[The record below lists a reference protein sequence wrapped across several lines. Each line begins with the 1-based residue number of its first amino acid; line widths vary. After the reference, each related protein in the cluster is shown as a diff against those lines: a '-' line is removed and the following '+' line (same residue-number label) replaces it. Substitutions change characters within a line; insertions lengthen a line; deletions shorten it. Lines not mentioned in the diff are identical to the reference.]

1 MKFEKSFF
9 KNLVII
15 AVPIILQNLMQ
26 SFINMLDT
34 IMVGQLG
41 ATEIAAVGLGNQIFF
56 ILNMILFGISSG
68 AAIFIAQY
76 WGKKDIPAIRK
87 FLGLALTLALGVAV
101 LFTAAALI
109 APERLIALYTNDP
122 AVIKS
127 GGEYLRT
134 VAISYPV
141 TAVSFVF
148 AQAFRSTEHVKLPMT
163 ATIISFAVNGVLN
176 YIFIFGAGPI
186 PAMGVTGAA
195 LGTVFARL
203 IEFVILVFTAYSR
216 SYEAAGPLKQLRAYS
231 GYDIRRY
238 IKIALPVVIN
248 ETLWGTGV
256 TMQNSIFAHAGTD
269 AIAAFNI
276 TGTISQLTW
285 VFFIGVGNAAAI
297 IIGKKIG
304 AGNADEAYEYANTFA
319 VLMPLLAIPIGI
331 WLLPL
336 SKTLPVFFK
345 VEPHIIT
352 QASIMLLLL
361 MCTYPFKSFNM
372 CMIVGICR
380 SGGDTVFA
388 AACDVLFMWI
398 IALPAGAVAALVL
411 HASPWIVYICILS
424 EDLFK
429 SVAGFIRLRSK
440 KWLHNVTV

>member
-216 SYEAAGPLKQLRAYS
+216 SYEAAGPLKELRAYS

-380 SGGDTVFA
+380 SRRTT
-388 AACDVLFMWI
+388 C
-398 IALPAGAVAALVL
+398 
-411 HASPWIVYICILS
+411 
-424 EDLFK
+424 
-429 SVAGFIRLRSK
+429 
-440 KWLHNVTV
+440 

>member
-134 VAISYPV
+134 VAVSYPV

-216 SYEAAGPLKQLRAYS
+216 SYEAAGPLKELRAYS

-388 AACDVLFMWI
+388 AVCDVLFMWI

-411 HASPWIVYICILS
+411 HASPLLVYICKLS
-424 EDLFK
+424 DDL
-429 SVAGFIRLRSK
+429 I
-440 KWLHNVTV
+440 